1 MPKSAEAFRTI
12 SEVGEA
18 LDTPAHVLRFWES
31 QFAQIKPMK
40 RAGGRR
46 YYRPQDIALL
56 AGIKKLLHDD
66 GITIRGVKKILRENG
81 VKYVA
86 ALAPAAEGAPEAE
99 ARTDAR
105 QTAPFAAV
113 TPAPVSTPVP
123 PVAAPVPPASA
134 PSTSSPAVKPTA
146 APRPSA
152 DDDQPF
158 LPFGLEDASPAPEA
172 PMEVDVPPQPDTRD
186 GTVHAFPSG
195 EAAQAVPLAVRIRA
209 MDPAAVARNRPI
221 LRQVHDRLQ
230 ALAER
235 RRAAGTPPEG

>member
-86 ALAPAAEGAPEAE
+86 ALAPAAEGSSGAE
-99 ARTDAR
+99 AS
-105 QTAPFAAV
+105 QTPPSAAV
-113 TPAPVSTPVP
+113 TSAPVS
-123 PVAAPVPPASA
+123 APVPPITAPAPPVSA
-134 PSTSSPAVKPTA
+134 PAAPSPVARPTA
-146 APRPSA
+146 APRPAPRPSA
-152 DDDQPF
+152 DDNQPF
-158 LPFGLEDASPAPEA
+158 LPFGLGDASPAPEA

-221 LRQVHDRLQ
+221 LRRVHDRLQ

-235 RRAAGTPPEG
+235 RRTAGTPPEG